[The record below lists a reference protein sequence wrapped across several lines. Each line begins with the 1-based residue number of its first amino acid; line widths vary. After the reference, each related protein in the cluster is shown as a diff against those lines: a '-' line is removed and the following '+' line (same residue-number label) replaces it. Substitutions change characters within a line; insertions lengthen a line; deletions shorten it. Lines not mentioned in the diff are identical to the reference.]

1 MLERFLIATARWV
14 LRHSWIALGA
24 ILAATVFFAF
34 HARKVE
40 MYSQFADLLPQG
52 HSYIKAYNHFRQTFG
67 GANVVVLAV
76 TVKEGDIF
84 NAKTL
89 LKIRHVTEA
98 VDQIDGVNHYQVA
111 SIAHVKI
118 RRVETG
124 SGGLIVSRPVLPED
138 IPTDPKELQRLKESM
153 FNNDI
158 VYEKYI
164 SADGKSALILAGFNE
179 ERLDY
184 RNIHREIM
192 KIKQAVEDE
201 NTLLLASGEPV
212 LKGWVWFHTGELA
225 LIFSATGIFVFVTL
239 VVYFRR
245 FYGWTLPVVGTLV
258 QAIWGLGFT
267 ALLGYNLDPLI
278 LVIPLLISARA
289 ASHSVQMIERYFEEL
304 EATGDRHQAVER
316 AFSEL
321 VIPGAIGVLADAAGI
336 LVLSVATIPLIRK
349 LAFFGAFWGFSNIF
363 TILMLTPLLLK
374 VLPTPRHTK
383 HYVPHWMLSFLRAV
397 GEFSVHRT
405 YRWGIVAVA
414 TLIVVLGIQ
423 QALHIP
429 IGETESGSPLLWQ
442 ESHFNV
448 STRKINADFAGANQ
462 FVIYLEGGRANVL
475 KEPAILETI
484 ESFRRYMLA
493 QPEAGGTRDVPSLVR
508 SVNRLYHYNDPKW
521 QVIPPDAAA
530 VGNMIFMY
538 EAGAP
543 VPGVILEYMDFDA
556 KDGQLVIFYKDA
568 RGVTIENAVARAK
581 AFIAT
586 HAVEG
591 LTFRLG
597 GGTIGTT
604 AALNDE
610 IAHSDRA
617 NMILIVVAIYVL
629 VTLSY
634 QSFVAGGMVMMT
646 LIAAGVV
653 SFLYIG
659 LKGIG
664 MNINT
669 LPVTA
674 VGMGI
679 GVDYILYV
687 VDRIRREYGRLGDAD
702 MAIKRAIST
711 SGMAVTFTATTLVGG
726 VLPWYF
732 LSSLRFSAEMA
743 LLLALLMLTHWLAAI
758 TLVPAIFSIVRPR
771 FMTGEA
777 SQLKRSHEAEHPEVR
792 ALAK

>member
-1 MLERFLIATARWV
+1 
-14 LRHSWIALGA
+14 
-24 ILAATVFFAF
+24 
-34 HARKVE
+34 
-40 MYSQFADLLPQG
+40 
-52 HSYIKAYNHFRQTFG
+52 
-67 GANVVVLAV
+67 
-76 TVKEGDIF
+76 
-84 NAKTL
+84 
-89 LKIRHVTEA
+89 
-98 VDQIDGVNHYQVA
+98 
-111 SIAHVKI
+111 
-118 RRVETG
+118 
-124 SGGLIVSRPVLPED
+124 
-138 IPTDPKELQRLKESM
+138 
-153 FNNDI
+153 
-158 VYEKYI
+158 
-164 SADGKSALILAGFNE
+164 
-179 ERLDY
+179 
-184 RNIHREIM
+184 
-192 KIKQAVEDE
+192 
-201 NTLLLASGEPV
+201 V

-225 LIFSATGIFVFVTL
+225 VIFGATAIFVFITL

-245 FYGWTLPVVGTLV
+245 FYGWTLPVIGTLV

-289 ASHSVQMIERYFEEL
+289 ASHAVQMIERYFEEL
-304 EATGDRHQAVER
+304 EATGDKHKAVER
-316 AFSEL
+316 AFTEL

-336 LVLSVATIPLIRK
+336 LVLAVATIPLIRK

-363 TILMLTPLLLK
+363 TILMLIPLLLK
-374 VLPTPRHTK
+374 ILPTPRHTR
-383 HYVPHWMLSFLRAV
+383 HYVPRWMVSFLHGV
-397 GEFSVHRT
+397 GEFCTHRT
-405 YRWGIVAVA
+405 YRWVIVGVTAV
-414 TLIVVLGIQ
+414 IVLFGIQ
-423 QALHIP
+423 QAVRIP
-429 IGETESGSPLLWQ
+429 VGETEAGSPLLWPN
-442 ESHFNV
+442 SHFNV
-448 STRKINADFAGANQ
+448 STRNINANFAGANQ
-462 FVIYLEGGRANVL
+462 FVIYLEGGRSNVL
-475 KEPAILETI
+475 KEPAVLETL

-493 QPEAGGTRDVPSLVR
+493 QPEAGGTRDAPTLVR

-521 QVIPPDAAA
+521 QVIPPDNAG

-568 RGVTIENAVARAK
+568 KGSTIENAVRRANS
-581 AFIAT
+581 FIET
-586 HAVEG
+586 HPVDG

-610 IAHSDRA
+610 IAYSDKA
-617 NMILIVVAIYVL
+617 NMALIVIAIYVL
-629 VTLSY
+629 VSLSY
-634 QSFVAGGMVMMT
+634 GSFVAGNMVMVT

-664 MNINT
+664 LNINT

-687 VDRIRREYGRLGDAD
+687 VDRIKREYGRVGDAD

-743 LLLALLMLTHWLAAI
+743 MLLALLMLTHWLAAI

-771 FMTGEA
+771 FMTTEA
-777 SQLKRSHEAEHPEVR
+777 PHMESPEAKPSR
-792 ALAK
+792 ARAVAE

>member
-1 MLERFLIATARWV
+1 MFERLLRATARWV
-14 LRHSWIALGA
+14 LRHSWLMLGVLFVITA
-24 ILAATVFFAF
+24 FFAS

-52 HSYIKAYNHFRQTFG
+52 HPYIKAYNHFRQTFG

-76 TVKEGDIF
+76 AVKNGDIF
-84 NAKTL
+84 NVQTL
-89 LKIRHVTEA
+89 QKIRYVTEA

-118 RRVETG
+118 RKLETG

-138 IPTDPKELQRLKESM
+138 LTPDPKELRLLKESM

-192 KIKQAVEDE
+192 KIKEKVEDE
-201 NTLLLASGEPV
+201 NTVLYASGEPV

-225 LIFSATGIFVFVTL
+225 MIFSATGLFVFVTL

-245 FYGWTLPVVGTLV
+245 LYGWALPVVGTIV

-289 ASHSVQMIERYFEEL
+289 ASHAVQMIERYFEEL

-316 AFSEL
+316 AFTEL

-363 TILMLTPLLLK
+363 TILMLVPLLLN
-374 VLPTPRHTK
+374 VLPTPRRTR
-383 HYVPHWMLSFLRAV
+383 HYVPGWMVSFLHAV
-397 GEFSVHRT
+397 GEFSTHRT
-405 YRWGIVAVA
+405 YRWGIVLVT
-414 TLIVVLGIQ
+414 TLIVVLGLQ
-423 QALHIP
+423 QAIHIP
-429 IGETESGSPLLWQ
+429 IGETEAGSPLLWPK
-442 ESHFNV
+442 SHFNV
-448 STRKINADFAGANQ
+448 STRNINANFAGANQ
-462 FVIYLEGGRANVL
+462 FVIYLEGARSNVQ
-475 KEPAILETI
+475 KEPAVLETL

-493 QPEAGGTRDVPSLVR
+493 QPEAGGTRDAPTLVR

-521 QVIPPDAAA
+521 QVIPPDAAG
-530 VGNMIFMY
+530 VGNMTFMY

-568 RGVTIENAVARAK
+568 RGATIEEAVRRAK
-581 AFIAT
+581 TFMAA
-586 HAVEG
+586 HPVKD

-617 NMILIVVAIYVL
+617 NTILIVVAIYVL
-629 VTLSY
+629 VSLSY
-634 QSFVAGGMVMMT
+634 GSFVAGNMVMMT

-664 MNINT
+664 LNINT

-687 VDRIRREYGRLGDAD
+687 VDRIKREYGRVGDAET
-702 MAIKRAIST
+702 AIKRAIAT

-743 LLLALLMLTHWLAAI
+743 MLLALLMLTHWLAAI

-771 FMTGEA
+771 FMTTEGPPTESRETPQRPA
-777 SQLKRSHEAEHPEVR
+777 R
-792 ALAK
+792 ALGK